1 MKIKFLVLSLFAT
14 LLFVSCKKDDLTG
27 YNKLGGSTDMATNEV
42 GYEYT
47 LRGTAGGLSLGTGFK
62 ATVNDKAGD
71 IIEIQL
77 EGLVS
82 SQVTS
87 HSEFVPTPYCGSDGK
102 LNISGHFINST
113 EGVGYVNANGET
125 SVLVK
130 YDAKVGDKWSYTT
143 LGGKKLNRE
152 VISKS
157 TDDDYYW
164 GGMLIKVI
172 EVEQNLPYPG
182 FNKVV
187 ISANHKF
194 GIVGAVVTMED
205 GSEAYLGGY

>member
-1 MKIKFLVLSLFAT
+1 MKIKLLGLSFFAILFFAA
-14 LLFVSCKKDDLTG
+14 CNDDES
-27 YNKLGGSTDMATNEV
+27 YNKIGGSTDLETNVV
-42 GYEYT
+42 GYSYT
-47 LRGTAGGLSLGTGFK
+47 LRGTLDGVSLGTGFN
-62 ATVNDKAGD
+62 ATVVENSDG
-71 IIEIQL
+71 IVEIKL
-77 EGLVS
+77 EGELASQYVS
-82 SQVTS
+82 QIPSTYVS
-87 HSEFVPTPYCGSDGK
+87 ADGDV
-102 LNISGHFINST
+102 NVSGKFINST
-113 EGVGYVNANGET
+113 EGVGYVNANGDQ

-143 LGGKKLNRE
+143 LGGKTLNRE

-157 TDDDYYW
+157 TEDDYYW

-187 ISANHKF
+187 YSANHKF

-205 GSEAYLGGY
+205 GSVSYMSGY

>member
-14 LLFVSCKKDDLTG
+14 LLFVSCKKDDVTS
-27 YNKLGGSTDMATNEV
+27 YNKLGGSTDLQTNEV
-42 GYEYT
+42 GFSYT
-47 LRGTAGGLSLGTGFK
+47 LFGAVDDFSVGSGFK
-62 ATVNDKAGD
+62 ATVIEKADD

-77 EGLVS
+77 EGLLS

-102 LNISGHFINST
+102 VNISGHFINST

-164 GGMLIKVI
+164 GGMYIKVI

-182 FNKVV
+182 FTKVV
-187 ISANHKF
+187 YSANHKF
-194 GIVGAVVTMED
+194 GLVGAVVTMED
-205 GSEAYLGGY
+205 GSTSYLSAY